1 MAPAPI
7 GRECIRKKK
16 MRAHSAI
23 LTFETNVDN
32 RICGRTEFGL
42 LNEPKRLRMCA

>member
-1 MAPAPI
+1 M
-7 GRECIRKKK
+7 RKKK

-23 LTFETNVDN
+23 LTFETNVDS

-42 LNEPKRLRMCA
+42 LDKANRLRTCARYTESAHN